1 MQYYKWYIIDHVVA
15 NKYFQICWW
24 CAKSN
29 KIIFYK
35 FLASFQAPST
45 CVIGEIKD
53 VSWSHDVTSVIF
65 WPRVES
71 ESWNMHHNI
80 NLKKDKTSHYPH
92 FVLSFSD
99 LLNLYT
105 SSKFSQISTAFLP
118 QYMRESQFL
127 KISYSVN
134 KFTCLQSKF
143 WKLFTNLF
151 TYRSSRLKIYFKI
164 GVLKKFE
171 NFTKTP
177 LLGSLFNKI
186 ATLLK
191 RDS

>member
-1 MQYYKWYIIDHVVA
+1 MWNIRHYIKTVQYYKWYIIDHVVA

-45 CVIGEIKD
+45 YVIGEIKD

-65 WPRVES
+65 WPRIES

-105 SSKFSQISTAFLP
+105 SSKFSNF
-118 QYMRESQFL
+118 
-127 KISYSVN
+127 YS
-134 KFTCLQSKF
+134 FSP
-143 WKLFTNLF
+143 
-151 TYRSSRLKIYFKI
+151 SIYAWI
-164 GVLKKFE
+164 AVSEDLVLCQ
-171 NFTKTP
+171 
-177 LLGSLFNKI
+177 
-186 ATLLK
+186 
-191 RDS
+191 